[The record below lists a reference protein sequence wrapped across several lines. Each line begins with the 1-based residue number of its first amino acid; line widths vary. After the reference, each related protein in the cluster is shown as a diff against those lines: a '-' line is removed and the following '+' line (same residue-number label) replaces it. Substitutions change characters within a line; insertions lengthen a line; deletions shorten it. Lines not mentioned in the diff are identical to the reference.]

1 MLRVRRVVVG
11 WLSVAL
17 VAAIPSLMAVPA
29 QAQWAPTGLL
39 LAQNSIDL
47 KQAVEIARRA
57 FGGEVVKADEIMR
70 NGQRLFQV
78 RLVNNGRV
86 RDVLVDA
93 LSGKI
98 LNP

>member
-1 MLRVRRVVVG
+1 MLRVRRVVVR

-17 VAAIPSLMAVPA
+17 VAVIPSLLSLPA
-29 QAQWAPTGLL
+29 QAQWAPAGVL
-39 LAQNSIDL
+39 LAQSAITL
-47 KQAVEIARRA
+47 KQAVEIARQA
-57 FGGEVVKADEIMR
+57 FGGEVVKADEVTR
-70 NGQRLFQV
+70 KGQHLFQI

-93 LSGKI
+93 QTGRI